1 MKTIVITGST
11 RGIGLGLAKEFLKRD
26 CAVVVSGRTLAAVN
40 QVVTDLSAL
49 PVPSFTQA
57 PIKAQVAART
67 SQLYLAESAPRPDH
81 VLGRPCDV
89 ADYAQVQALWD
100 AAVAKFG
107 RVDIWIN
114 NAGVSH
120 PRVSFW
126 DQKPE
131 RFAPV
136 TDTNLRGV
144 MNGTHVALQ
153 GMLAQKSGQIYN
165 LEGFGSGGQ
174 MAEGMLLY
182 GSTKR
187 AVTYFTD
194 SLAKDLKDKPVQVC
208 HLSPGIVLTDL
219 LVDDYAGQPERFERA
234 KKFFNILG
242 DNVETVTPYL
252 ADRVLAN
259 AQRGVRANGTRVAW
273 LTFPKIMFRFLTA
286 GFIKRDLF
294 AEPTTH

>member
-1 MKTIVITGST
+1 MKIVIITGST

-26 CAVVVSGRTLAAVN
+26 CAVVVSGRTTTAVN
-40 QVVTDLSAL
+40 QVVAELSAL

-67 SQLYLAESAPRPDH
+67 SQLYLAESAPRPDR
-81 VLGRPCDV
+81 VFGYPCDITN
-89 ADYAQVQALWD
+89 YAQVQALWE
-100 AAVAKFG
+100 AAVAQFG
-107 RVDIWIN
+107 RVDLWIN

-120 PRVSFW
+120 PRLSFW
-126 DQKPE
+126 EQQPE
-131 RFAPV
+131 RFASV
-136 TDTNLRGV
+136 IDTNLRGV
-144 MNGTHVALQ
+144 MNGTHVALH
-153 GMLAQKSGQIYN
+153 GMLVQGHGQIYN
-165 LEGFGSGGQ
+165 MEGFGSGGQ
-174 MAEGMLLY
+174 MGEGMMLY

-234 KKFFNILG
+234 KKIFNILG
-242 DNVETVTPYL
+242 DKVETVTPYL
-252 ADRVLAN
+252 TDQVLAN
-259 AQRGVRANGTRVAW
+259 TRRGARANGVRVAW

-286 GFIKRDLF
+286 GFIKRNLF